1 MVLEGELDEED
12 GGEAASWAGEKMAE
26 RGLGKKTKTEKRNR
40 DSGKRNDKRNK

>member
-1 MVLEGELDEED
+1 MRRMVERLPLGQ
-12 GGEAASWAGEKMAE
+12 GEKMAE